1 MQHYKDSLDTEGPQ
15 HKKMLYDFRDRDVSK
30 EIQPKMRFTASTQL
44 ERVID
49 SITQN
54 RNSMGTD
61 NAKDQIKKNTI
72 TDMILDSVKSNL
84 VGSH

>member
-1 MQHYKDSLDTEGPQ
+1 
-15 HKKMLYDFRDRDVSK
+15 
-30 EIQPKMRFTASTQL
+30 MRFTASTQL

-49 SITQN
+49 AMTQN
-54 RNSMGTD
+54 RNSMSGQD

-84 VGSH
+84 VGSHHKHQNQKVMIRAATQPQFEALNKDS